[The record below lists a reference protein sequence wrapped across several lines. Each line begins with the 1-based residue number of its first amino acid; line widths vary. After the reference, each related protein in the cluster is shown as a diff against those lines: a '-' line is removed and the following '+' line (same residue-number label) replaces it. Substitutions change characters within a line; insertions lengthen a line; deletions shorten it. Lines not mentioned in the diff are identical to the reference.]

1 MYQSRITRRYAKALF
16 ELANEKNQ
24 FTKVTQDLNTIQE
37 VCLQS
42 KDFTRVLDSP
52 VIPEKEKKQVISQL
66 FRGRLHPLSF
76 NFLELLLEKNRESF
90 LPGIIKHFKK
100 LADESQGIIR
110 GDLRTAYP
118 FDKEQMSALKKRLD
132 RITGKNVILHQNI
145 NPELLGGF
153 MVRLNDTVIDTSIKN
168 QLLKMRENLLSN
180 D

>member
-52 VIPEKEKKQVISQL
+52 VIPEKGKKQVISQL
-66 FRGRLHPLSF
+66 FRERLHPLSF
-76 NFLELLLEKNRESF
+76 NFLELLLEKNRESL
-90 LPGIIKHFKK
+90 LPGIIEHFKK

-118 FDKEQMSALKKRLD
+118 LDEEQMNSLKKRLD
-132 RITGKNVILHQNI
+132 RITGKNVLLHQNI

-153 MVRLNDTVIDTSIKN
+153 MVRINDTVIDTSIRN
-168 QLLKMRENLLSN
+168 QLLKMRENLISN